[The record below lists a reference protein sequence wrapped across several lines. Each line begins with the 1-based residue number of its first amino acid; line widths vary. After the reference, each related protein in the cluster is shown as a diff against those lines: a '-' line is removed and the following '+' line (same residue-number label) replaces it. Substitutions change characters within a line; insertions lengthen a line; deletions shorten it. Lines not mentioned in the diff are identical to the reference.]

1 MNLEIIKNINEK
13 KFDQQLKVCFEKQ
26 ILLTNVY
33 FGVSMYRYATWF
45 IGLESNNYF
54 KRTYDIIVK
63 EIAHLKNIISSD
75 TWAVKSTYNTVE
87 DNKPVSFQILI
98 CIR

>member
-33 FGVSMYRYATWF
+33 FGVSMYRYETWF

-63 EIAHLKNIISSD
+63 EIAHLKNIKI
-75 TWAVKSTYNTVE
+75 VL
-87 DNKPVSFQILI
+87 FQAILEQSNLLTI
-98 CIR
+98 Q

>member
-1 MNLEIIKNINEK
+1 MNLENIKNINEK

-54 KRTYDIIVK
+54 KRTYDNIVK
-63 EIAHLKNIISSD
+63 EIAHLKNIKI
-75 TWAVKSTYNTVE
+75 VL
-87 DNKPVSFQILI
+87 FQAILEQSNLLTI
-98 CIR
+98 Q